1 MSYVFCTKLAEYFF
15 FNAQLLGILYK
26 IALPEL
32 HILWKEARPLP
43 QVHKRFP
50 ADTTSEEITF
60 LNDGKIEAQ
69 LYAYLQSL
77 SYPDPETKQTRVDKA
92 RLPKQEVIAEEI
104 LRTKSRN
111 TVGNHLKYLKEAG
124 FIIDEGKYY
133 ILPDREKMFF
143 KMPLELLN
151 YFIDT
156 IKEPVL
162 KTYIYLGQR
171 YSYKPHDYVFTI
183 QEIAEHIGMNYNKQ
197 SKVVSNY
204 VDILERLDLIKVA
217 HYYEGKTPR
226 MKLINFNTTLP
237 NKK

>member
-1 MSYVFCTKLAEYFF
+1 MS
-15 FNAQLLGILYK
+15 QI
-26 IALPEL
+26 
-32 HILWKEARPLP
+32 
-43 QVHKRFP
+43 HKRFP
-50 ADTTSEEITF
+50 ADTTNEEITF
-60 LNDGKIEAQ
+60 LNDGKIDAQ

-92 RLPKQEVIAEEI
+92 RLPKQDVIAETI

-111 TVGNHLKYLKEAG
+111 TVGNHLKYLKDTG

-133 ILPDREKMFF
+133 ILPDREKMYF

-171 YSYKPHDYVFTI
+171 YSYKPHDYIFTI

-197 SKVVSNY
+197 SKTITNY
-204 VDILERLDLIKVA
+204 LDVLERLGLIKIA

-226 MKLINFNTTLP
+226 MKLVNFNTTLP
-237 NKK
+237 DKK